1 VDVLAVQPDGK
12 VLLGG
17 DFFQIN
23 GQSRNHMARLNADG
37 SLDPNFAA
45 VAVGFALTPA
55 LQLDGKVLMTGEFAQ
70 SNGEW
75 SDRITRLKANPR

>member
-37 SLDPNFAA
+37 SLDPNF
-45 VAVGFALTPA
+45 
-55 LQLDGKVLMTGEFAQ
+55 GEFAQ